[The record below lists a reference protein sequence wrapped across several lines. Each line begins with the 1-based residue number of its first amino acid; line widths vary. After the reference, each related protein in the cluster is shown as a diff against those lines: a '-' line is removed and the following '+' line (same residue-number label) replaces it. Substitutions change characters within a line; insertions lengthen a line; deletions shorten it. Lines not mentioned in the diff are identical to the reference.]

1 MKDHWRQRD
10 GPAGTD
16 APRLDSGMANHLR
29 KPRPAGGRDLG
40 RPSWLSPLLC
50 DDHRGRLLTLLAALV
65 LTAGA
70 SWSISLAQT
79 RHPPDTEAARA
90 RLQEMERERADSL
103 AAQRSAATRAAAAAG
118 QEKQIEAARAT
129 AAEALRQAEQDTLA
143 VAQRMDAL
151 ARQRQAADD
160 RLQEEAAALAPL
172 LPVVERLSLYPSETL
187 LAAPGSRE
195 DAVRGLIIL
204 QGLSRRI
211 EAEALALRQA
221 RAEETRAARALQ
233 AQMPE
238 LARAESAQAAQAHA
252 LDKALVAAE
261 AGRRQAVDAAAAAS
275 RQAAAD
281 AGRAASLR
289 SVITTLEVERSASEQ
304 QAKVAASAHRRALAD
319 AHHEDQAVPT
329 PAETASLGSGAA
341 PRGQLTMPVAGTI
354 LRGWGAPGDGGPA
367 AGVTYQAAPAAR
379 VVAMCGGR
387 VEFAAPFRSYGL
399 LLILDCGGGYHAV
412 MAGFDQLDAKV
423 GQLVRAGQPVGAMP
437 SWTPGQPGPRPS
449 LYVELRRGDQ
459 PIDPSPWLKAGV

>member
-1 MKDHWRQRD
+1 
-10 GPAGTD
+10 
-16 APRLDSGMANHLR
+16 MAILLR
-29 KPRPAGGRDLG
+29 AHRPAGRCDPGG
-40 RPSWLSPLLC
+40 PSRLSPLLRGE
-50 DDHRGRLLTLLAALV
+50 HPGRRRGGRLLLFLAVLPLAA
-65 LTAGA
+65 GA
-70 SWSISLAQT
+70 YRPVSFAQA
-79 RHPPDTEAARA
+79 RHLPDADAARQQ
-90 RLQEMERERADSL
+90 LQETERARADSL
-103 AAQRSAATRAAAAAG
+103 AAQRDAAARAAAAVG

-129 AAEALRQAEQDTLA
+129 AADALRQAERTTLA

-151 ARQRQAADD
+151 ARERQAADA
-160 RLQEEAAALAPL
+160 RLKEEAAALAPL

-221 RAEETRAARALQ
+221 QADEARTSHALQ

-238 LARAESAQAAQAHA
+238 LARAESAQAAQAHV
-252 LDKALVAAE
+252 LDKALAATE
-261 AGRRQAVDAAAAAS
+261 AGRRQAVDDAAAAA
-275 RQAAAD
+275 RQAATD

-289 SVITTLEVERSASEQ
+289 SVITTLESARSASEQ
-304 QAKVAASAHRRALAD
+304 HAKVAVALARRRTLATAAD
-319 AHHEDQAVPT
+319 ARRQDQAVPAL
-329 PAETASLGSGAA
+329 AETASLVSSAV
-341 PRGQLTMPVAGTI
+341 PRSQLTMPVAGTI
-354 LRGWGAPGDGGPA
+354 LRGWGTPGDGGPA

-437 SWTPGQPGPRPS
+437 SWTPGQSGPRPS

-459 PIDPSPWLKAGV
+459 PIDPSPWLKAGG

>member
-1 MKDHWRQRD
+1 MRRRGQ
-10 GPAGTD
+10 
-16 APRLDSGMANHLR
+16 
-29 KPRPAGGRDLG
+29 
-40 RPSWLSPLLC
+40 LLI
-50 DDHRGRLLTLLAALV
+50 LLAALP
-65 LTAGA
+65 LAAGA
-70 SWSISLAQT
+70 YWPISFAQAG
-79 RHPPDTEAARA
+79 HPPDAAAARQQ
-90 RLQEMERERADSL
+90 LQDTERARADSL
-103 AAQRSAATRAAAAAG
+103 AAQRSAGARAAAAAG
-118 QEKQIEAARAT
+118 QEQQIEAARAT
-129 AAEALRQAEQDTLA
+129 AAEALRQAEQATLA

-151 ARQRQAADD
+151 ARERQAADA

-187 LAAPGSRE
+187 LAAPGARE

-211 EAEALALRQA
+211 EAEAWALRQA
-221 RAEETRAARALQ
+221 RAEEARTTQALQ
-233 AQMPE
+233 AQMPD

-252 LDKALVAAE
+252 LDKALAAAE
-261 AGRRQAVDAAAAAS
+261 AGRRQAVDDAAMAA
-275 RQAAAD
+275 RRAAAD

-289 SVITTLEVERSASEQ
+289 SAITTLETERSASDQ
-304 QAKVAASAHRRALAD
+304 HAKIAAALARRRELATVD
-319 AHHEDQAVPT
+319 ARRQDQAVPA
-329 PAETASLGSGAA
+329 PAETASLATGAA
-341 PRGQLTMPVAGTI
+341 PRSQLTMPVAGTI
-354 LRGWGAPGDGGPA
+354 LRGWGTPGDGGPA
-367 AGVTYQAAPAAR
+367 AGVTYQAAPSAR

-459 PIDPSPWLKAGV
+459 PLDPSPWLKAGG

>member
-1 MKDHWRQRD
+1 VL
-10 GPAGTD
+10 GVITVP
-16 APRLDSGMANHLR
+16 SGMAIPLR
-29 KPRPAGGRDLG
+29 KPRPAGRRDPS
-40 RPSWLSPLLC
+40 RPLWLSSLLR
-50 DDHRGRLLTLLAALV
+50 DEHRGVGRRRRLGILQAVLLLA
-65 LTAGA
+65 AGA
-70 SWSISLAQT
+70 SWSISPAQAGRPAGADAT
-79 RHPPDTEAARA
+79 REQ
-90 RLQEMERERADSL
+90 LQETERARADSL
-103 AAQRSAATRAAAAAG
+103 AAQRDAAARAAAAAG

-129 AAEALRQAEQDTLA
+129 AAEALRRAEQATLA

-151 ARQRQAADD
+151 ARERQAADA
-160 RLQEEAAALAPL
+160 RLKEEAAALAPL

-211 EAEALALRQA
+211 EAEALALRQTQ
-221 RAEETRAARALQ
+221 AEEARTTRALQ

-238 LARAESAQAAQAHA
+238 FARAEAAQAAQAHA
-252 LDKALVAAE
+252 LDKALALAE
-261 AGRRQAVDAAAAAS
+261 AGRRQAVDEAAAAA

-281 AGRAASLR
+281 AGRAVSLR
-289 SVITTLEVERSASEQ
+289 SVITTLEAARSASEQ
-304 QAKVAASAHRRALAD
+304 HARMSPALARQRALATSAD
-319 AHHEDQAVPT
+319 GRRQDQAVPG
-329 PAETASLGSGAA
+329 PAETASLGTGAA
-341 PRGQLTMPVAGTI
+341 PRSQLTIPVAGTI
-354 LRGWGAPGDGGPA
+354 LRGWGTPGDGGPA
-367 AGVTYQAAPAAR
+367 AGITYQAAPAAR
-379 VVAMCGGR
+379 VAAMCGGR

-437 SWTPGQPGPRPS
+437 SWAPGQPGPRPS

-459 PIDPSPWLKAGV
+459 PIDPSPWLKAGG